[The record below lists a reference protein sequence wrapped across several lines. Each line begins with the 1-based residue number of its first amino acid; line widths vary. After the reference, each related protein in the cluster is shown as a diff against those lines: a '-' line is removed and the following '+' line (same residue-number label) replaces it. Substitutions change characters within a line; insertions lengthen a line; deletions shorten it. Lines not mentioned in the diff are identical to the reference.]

1 MFCNDWE
8 GDPNEE
14 NLSLRRN
21 FVSSLFEINHSI
33 DEFKKSMQEK
43 LDNFIK
49 FEKSFEKTEEMVY
62 TIRIPYGK

>member
-21 FVSSLFEINHSI
+21 FASSLSEINHSI
-33 DEFKKSMQEK
+33 NEFKKSMQEK

-62 TIRIPYGK
+62 TIHIPYGK